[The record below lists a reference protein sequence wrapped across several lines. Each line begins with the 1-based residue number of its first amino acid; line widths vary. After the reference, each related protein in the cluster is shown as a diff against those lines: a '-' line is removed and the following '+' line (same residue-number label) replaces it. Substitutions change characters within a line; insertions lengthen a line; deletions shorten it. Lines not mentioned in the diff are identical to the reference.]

1 MHCIYTYKYIKCYS
15 KKRGKLLL
23 IYDEIR
29 KTISDL
35 LPCIKCYYAAYYIH
49 IQRNNTQLPTLC
61 NRIFHYWNNR
71 REALQAIKWLI
82 FFTDTTYL
90 HTLFPLLYSHSE
102 IVKNKS
108 GCGYAGKLPF
118 SPRCIGTKKH
128 WINLCSYIKSSIIQK
143 KSY

>member
-1 MHCIYTYKYIKCYS
+1 MMKYVKQFQTYCPVLSVIMLHTIY
-15 KKRGKLLL
+15 
-23 IYDEIR
+23 IYREI
-29 KTISDL
+29 
-35 LPCIKCYYAAYYIH
+35 
-49 IQRNNTQLPTLC
+49 TQLPTLC

-143 KSY
+143 KIILKMLQLPKKEL